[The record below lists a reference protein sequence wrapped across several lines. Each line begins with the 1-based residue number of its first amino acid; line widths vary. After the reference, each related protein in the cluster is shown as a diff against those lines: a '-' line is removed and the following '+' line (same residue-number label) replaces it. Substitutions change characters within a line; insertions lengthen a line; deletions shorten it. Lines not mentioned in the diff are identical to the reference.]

1 MTAFAVPRRGG
12 LAGAAALLALPV
24 LPAAAQAAAPAIRV
38 MMAPGCGC
46 CTAWADILRQ
56 NGVAVGIALRDQDNL
71 QRIKRASGIPE
82 AMASCHTARI
92 GAYVIE
98 GHVPAAEIRRLL
110 LERPVAVGLAVPG
123 MPWGSPGMG
132 PDTER
137 EAYDVRLIHRDG
149 STTVFSRY
157 TAA

>member
-123 MPWGSPGMG
+123 MPFGAPGMG
-132 PDTER
+132 RKANAGP
-137 EAYDVRLIHRDG
+137 LISG
-149 STTVFSRY
+149 
-157 TAA
+157 